1 MGGIVAASVM
11 FPINCVAHKT
21 RRIADKYRSDAH
33 CDTCPRVG
41 ARLCLVPCSPLSR
54 SHSHNSLPE
63 PCPAWPHSNGLIA
76 VLLPGLSCYT
86 GPGLPAIPPCLT
98 YTQHDVFTE
107 ENTPPG
113 DECHRRH
120 IYRIS
125 VLFSLYDGD
134 TAVCLHSH
142 CVLCAVS
149 PCPSCGPSLSFPGK
163 TTSSPALGSGPAL
176 HFSSTEHVTT
186 RASRVCLVSQI
197 ASKER
202 EKSFFSI
209 LQFILFFFSKLD
221 SACFL

>member
-98 YTQHDVFTE
+98 YTSLDMMSLQRKIPLLVTSVTDAIFIE
-107 ENTPPG
+107 FQYCFPCMMATPQS
-113 DECHRRH
+113 
-120 IYRIS
+120 YS
-125 VLFSLYDGD
+125 AL
-134 TAVCLHSH
+134 TVC
-142 CVLCAVS
+142 CVLYPPVPAVAPRS
-149 PCPSCGPSLSFPGK
+149 HFPAK
-163 TTSSPALGSGPAL
+163 PPPHQLWALGQLCTFPQLNTSPLARLASASCLKLLQKSGKSP
-176 HFSSTEHVTT
+176 FSQS
-186 RASRVCLVSQI
+186 CN
-197 ASKER
+197 
-202 EKSFFSI
+202 SFFS
-209 LQFILFFFSKLD
+209 FSVN
-221 SACFL
+221 